1 MVLLKINSI
10 FAAVITL
17 IKINNIMS
25 EFDNT
30 LLQKP
35 EIFSSL
41 GTVPGA
47 SIASII
53 TSDNILYHLTY
64 INFLEGCKTRIKNMH
79 WAAKNLLNSD
89 KRGTHLYLDA
99 FLGEVSDFQ
108 DTVAEVSQG
117 MYEELKPKD
126 VCGTVLTC
134 ETPTELMSQM
144 ITRTLSYYEGLIDDA
159 KSSGIKSEVEAF
171 IAKLYKY
178 KYLFRLTE

>member
-25 EFDNT
+25 EFYNT

-35 EIFSSL
+35 EIFSSVS
-41 GTVPGA
+41 TVPGA
-47 SIASII
+47 SIIS
-53 TSDNILYHLTY
+53 SDNILYHLTY